1 MDGDVQDK
9 NAQRAASAQ
18 ARRAR
23 HAHELARLLSERP
36 DLSGTYAPADWT
48 VDAVLWS
55 A

>member
-1 MDGDVQDK
+1 MDADRLDK
-9 NAQRAASAQ
+9 NEQRAAAVQ
-18 ARRAR
+18 ARKAR